1 MRILTHNSLKCPA
14 KNINVGYPLGLEI
27 TDMEIVESEFN
38 PEFIKGILPSLDWS
52 GVLVAAK
59 AVGLEELPSQFDMS
73 LLTEENFLLAMHNLL
88 LDVHVKT
95 GVLTC
100 PESGRKF
107 PIENGRADMM

>member
-14 KNINVGYPLGLEI
+14 KNVNVGYPLGLEI

-38 PEFIKGILPSLDWS
+38 AEFIKGVLPSLDWS

-59 AVGLEELPSQFDMS
+59 SVGLEDLPQSFEMS
-73 LLTEENFLLAMHNLL
+73 LLSDENFLLAMHNLL
-88 LDVHVKT
+88 LDIHVKT
-95 GVLTC
+95 GVLVC

-107 PIENGRADMM
+107 PIENGIADMM